1 VLRAW
6 RRIPGPAR
14 DPLKARLLRLYV
26 ALEDRFGA
34 PRSWTIPVGP
44 AAVRQ
49 SGQARRLRDV
59 SGWLRTRFRGSIA
72 RMRRAPLEPL
82 RRELRIVPDLGPVAA
97 DTLLLYGA
105 GRPVFVADAS
115 VRRVLRRHRLLPAR
129 IGYEDARRFIESHL
143 PSDPVLLKE
152 YHALLVAVA
161 KTYCGSVPRC
171 RSCPLRPDLD
181 GRPPAG

>member
-14 DPLKARLLRLYV
+14 DPVKARLLRLYV
-26 ALEDRFGA
+26 ALEGRFGA
-34 PRSWTIPVGP
+34 PRSRMTPAGP

-49 SGQARRLRDV
+49 PGPARRLRAF
-59 SGWLRTRFRGSIA
+59 SSWLRMRFRGSVA
-72 RMRRAPLEPL
+72 RMRRAPLGPL
-82 RRELRIVPDLGPVAA
+82 RRELRSVRGLGPAAA

-129 IGYEDARRFIESHL
+129 IGYEDARRFVESHL